1 MSQQLQEQVK
11 EQMEF
16 KLQVRYDRKPTTLIP
31 TAQLIAKDLCVK
43 VKDVGIIFETH
54 KKAWLLDQIELAED
68 KIQSIILQETTA
80 GAWVAFETTHDKD
93 VDLQETF
100 MEIDKASR
108 NLKIMTYPLWFI
120 IIIMGIIE
128 GILIKKTLRDKELIL
143 LTKHHWT
150 NIAWISVAVILGFI
164 LLFYYI
170 LKMTQN
176 ESYFRSSG
184 MEYVSIETVVFYFE
198 TKNLFRQERT
208 MRYEITLQVYRG
220 RYYHPDKPEQ
230 IGFADDREPVIT
242 LNDLKQ
248 KIKIT
253 QDAIITF
260 REQEYEL
267 SEDLDILKSEEREL
281 ELTAVKRYLAAIKTI
296 DNQPTQQTSKKNS
309 QTTSKPVTKEE
320 LTKVITKEKLT
331 KEDVPKDLYE
341 KIIKEDEELTEQRE
355 QITKRQNALS
365 VTREVVEKKRDE
377 LKKQLKTLQL
387 QYYDAIKSSYQLDP
401 KLKKD
406 EQIDELINS
415 HQKYLKYKVKV
426 AELRSIILN
435 MRQNIAGLSSV
446 NTQMN
451 ESFEQRVAEESARRA
466 NTEYSYHI
474 IAGSPEEMALSE
486 TSEGTARTSRRASSG
501 GGFFSDRLFN
511 ILVILGAAAAL
522 ITGFYFLA
530 VKLYETFSEKP
541 GIATFIL
548 ILLIIFALAL
558 TKFANWL
565 VNYTTHT
572 TGHRLR

>member
-1 MSQQLQEQVK
+1 MSQQLQEQIK

-31 TAQLIAKDLCVK
+31 TAQLIAKDLCVR

-54 KKAWLLDQIELAED
+54 KKAWLIDQVELAED
-68 KIQSIILQETTA
+68 KIQSMILQETTA

-100 MEIDKASR
+100 IEISKASR

-120 IIIMGIIE
+120 IGIMAILE
-128 GILIKKTLRDKELIL
+128 GFLIKKTLIDKEVIL

-150 NIAWISVAVILGFI
+150 NIAWISVALVLGFI

-170 LKMTQN
+170 LKQMQK
-176 ESYFRSSG
+176 EAYFRTIG
-184 MEYVSIETVVFYFE
+184 MEYVSIETVDFYFK
-198 TKNLFRQERT
+198 TKNLFGQERT

-230 IGFADDREPVIT
+230 KIGFADDREPLNT
-242 LNDLKQ
+242 LTDLKQ

-267 SEDLDILKSEEREL
+267 SEDLDALKGEEREI
-281 ELTAVKRYLAAIKTI
+281 ELTAVKRYLAAIKTTE
-296 DNQPTQQTSKKNS
+296 NQPTQQTSEKTS
-309 QTTSKPVTKEE
+309 QANPSKPA
-320 LTKVITKEKLT
+320 T
-331 KEDVPKDLYE
+331 KEDIPKGLYE
-341 KIIKEDEELTEQRE
+341 KIIDEDEELKEQRE
-355 QITKRQNALS
+355 QISKRQGALS
-365 VTREVVEKKRDE
+365 ITREDIEKKKTE
-377 LKKQLKTLQL
+377 LKSQLKTLQL
-387 QYYDAIKSSYQLDP
+387 QYYEAIKSIYQLDP
-401 KLKKD
+401 KVKKTKL
-406 EQIDELINS
+406 IDELINS
-415 HQKYLKYKVKV
+415 HQKYLQYKVKV

-435 MRQNIAGLSSV
+435 MRQNMAGLYSV

-466 NTEYSYHI
+466 NTDYSYHI
-474 IAGSPEEMALSE
+474 VAGSPEEMALSE
-486 TSEGTARTSRRASSG
+486 TSEGATRTTGRASSR

-511 ILVILGAAAAL
+511 ILIILGAAAAL

-530 VKLYETFSEKP
+530 VKLYETFSGKP
-541 GIATFIL
+541 GIATLIM
-548 ILLIIFALAL
+548 ILLIVFALAL
-558 TKFANWL
+558 TKLANWL

-572 TGHRLR
+572 QSSHRVR

>member
-54 KKAWLLDQIELAED
+54 KKAWLIDQIELAED
-68 KIQSIILQETTA
+68 KIQSFILQETTA

-93 VDLQETF
+93 IDLQETF
-100 MEIDKASR
+100 MEISKASR

-120 IIIMGIIE
+120 IAIMAVLE
-128 GILIKKTLRDKELIL
+128 GLLIKKTLIDKEVIL

-150 NIAWISVAVILGFI
+150 NIAWISVAVMLGFT

-170 LKMTQN
+170 LKQTEN
-176 ESYFRSSG
+176 EAYFRSSG
-184 MEYVSIETVVFYFE
+184 MEYVSIETVDFYFE
-198 TKNLFRQERT
+198 TKNLFGQERT

-230 IGFADDREPVIT
+230 IAFADDREPLTT

-253 QDAIITF
+253 QDAIVTF
-260 REQEYEL
+260 REQEYEH
-267 SEDLDILKSEEREL
+267 SEELDTLKGEEREI
-281 ELTAVKRYLAAIKTI
+281 ELTAVKRYLSAIKTI
-296 DNQPTQQTSKKNS
+296 DNQPTQQTSEENS
-309 QTTSKPVTKEE
+309 QENPS
-320 LTKVITKEKLT
+320 KVIT

-341 KIIKEDEELTEQRE
+341 KIINEDEELKELRE
-355 QITKRQNALS
+355 QITTRQDKLS
-365 VTREVVEKKRDE
+365 ATREVIENKKE
-377 LKKQLKTLQL
+377 QLKSQLKTLQK
-387 QYYDAIKSSYQLDP
+387 QYYDAIKGSFQLDS

-406 EQIDELINS
+406 EQIDELVNS
-415 HQKYLKYKVKV
+415 HKKYLQYKAKV

-435 MRQNIAGLSSV
+435 MRQNMAGLYSV

-474 IAGSPEEMALSE
+474 VAGSPEEMALSE
-486 TSEGTARTSRRASSG
+486 TSEGTTRTTRRASSG

-511 ILVILGAAAAL
+511 ILIVFGLAAAL
-522 ITGFYFLA
+522 ITGFCFLA
-530 VKLYETFSEKP
+530 IKLFETFSAKP
-541 GIATFIL
+541 GIAIFIL
-548 ILLIIFALAL
+548 ILLIVFALIL
-558 TKFANWL
+558 IKFANWMI
-565 VNYTTHT
+565 NYTTHT
-572 TGHRLR
+572 QSSHRVR

>member
-54 KKAWLLDQIELAED
+54 KKAWLIDQIELAED
-68 KIQSIILQETTA
+68 KIQSFILQETTA

-93 VDLQETF
+93 IDLQETF
-100 MEIDKASR
+100 MEISKASR

-120 IIIMGIIE
+120 IAIMAVLE
-128 GILIKKTLRDKELIL
+128 GILIKKTLIDKEVIL

-150 NIAWISVAVILGFI
+150 NIAWISVAVMLGFT

-170 LKMTQN
+170 LKQTEN
-176 ESYFRSSG
+176 EAYFRSSG
-184 MEYVSIETVVFYFE
+184 MEYVSIETVDFYFE
-198 TKNLFRQERT
+198 TKNLFGQERT

-220 RYYHPDKPEQ
+220 KYYHPDKPEQ
-230 IGFADDREPVIT
+230 IAYADDREPLTT

-253 QDAIITF
+253 QDAIVTF
-260 REQEYEL
+260 REQEYEH
-267 SEDLDILKSEEREL
+267 SEELDTLKGEEREI
-281 ELTAVKRYLAAIKTI
+281 ELTAVKRYLSAIKTI
-296 DNQPTQQTSKKNS
+296 DNQPTQQTSDKNS
-309 QTTSKPVTKEE
+309 QKNSPKNKIKT
-320 LTKVITKEKLT
+320 EK
-331 KEDVPKDLYE
+331 DIPKDLYE
-341 KIIKEDEELTEQRE
+341 KIISEDEELNEQRE
-355 QITKRQNALS
+355 QITDRKNDLS
-365 VTREVVEKKRDE
+365 ATKEMIDKKKAE
-377 LKKQLKTLQL
+377 LKSELNTIQTN
-387 QYYDAIKSSYQLDP
+387 YFDAIKGMYKLDP
-401 KLKKD
+401 NQKKA
-406 EQIDELINS
+406 EQIDEMINS
-415 HQKYLKYKVKV
+415 HQKYLQSKVRN

-435 MRQNIAGLSSV
+435 MRQNQAGLYNV

-466 NTEYSYHI
+466 NTDYSYHI
-474 IAGSPEEMALSE
+474 VAGSPEEMALSE
-486 TSEGTARTSRRASSG
+486 TTEVAARTGRASR

-511 ILVILGAAAAL
+511 ILIILGAAAGL

-530 VKLYETFSEKP
+530 VKLYEVFSEKI

-558 TKFANWL
+558 TKLANWL

-572 TGHRLR
+572 QSSHRVR

>member
-1 MSQQLQEQVK
+1 MSQQLQEQIK

-54 KKAWLLDQIELAED
+54 KKAWLIDQIELAED
-68 KIQSIILQETTA
+68 KIQSFILQETTA

-100 MEIDKASR
+100 MEISKASR

-120 IIIMGIIE
+120 IAIMAILE
-128 GILIKKTLRDKELIL
+128 GFLIKKTLIDKEVIL

-150 NIAWISVAVILGFI
+150 NIAWISVAVILGFT

-170 LKMTQN
+170 LKQTEN
-176 ESYFRSSG
+176 EAYFRSSG
-184 MEYVSIETVVFYFE
+184 MEYVSIETVDFYFE
-198 TKNLFRQERT
+198 TKTLLGQERT

-220 RYYHPDKPEQ
+220 KYYHPDKPEQ
-230 IGFADDREPVIT
+230 KIGFADDREPLIT
-242 LNDLKQ
+242 LKDLKQ

-267 SEDLDILKSEEREL
+267 SEDLDALKGEEREI

-296 DNQPTQQTSKKNS
+296 DNQPTQQTSEKSS
-309 QTTSKPVTKEE
+309 QENKSKPVTKED
-320 LTKVITKEKLT
+320 I
-331 KEDVPKDLYE
+331 PKNLYE
-341 KIIKEDEELTEQRE
+341 KIIDEDEELKKQRE
-355 QITKRQNALS
+355 QISKRQTELS
-365 VTREVVEKKRDE
+365 VTREEVDKKKDE

-387 QYYDAIKSSYQLDP
+387 QYYEAIKSIYQLDP
-401 KLKKD
+401 KLKKT

-415 HQKYLKYKVKV
+415 HQKYLQYKVKV

-435 MRQNIAGLSSV
+435 MRQNMAGLYSV

-451 ESFEQRVAEESARRA
+451 ESYEQRVAEESARRA

-486 TSEGTARTSRRASSG
+486 TSEGAARTARRASS

-511 ILVILGAAAAL
+511 ILIVLGAAAAL

-548 ILLIIFALAL
+548 IVLIVFALAL

-572 TGHRLR
+572 QSSHRVR